1 MLTFPKGTEFGR
13 RLPKQKFYEHLDVS
27 SEVKRLFVEQVR
39 LITWANKLSPQTM
52 NLAAGQQV
60 TEIEVFRL
68 ALTGQELDPRVP
80 ELMDRQIPYHI
91 LFLLER
97 PDGQMQLTIAFKEAA
112 LTLALTGQELDPRV
126 PELMDRQIPYH
137 ILFLLE
143 RPDGQ
148 MQLTIAFKEAAL
160 TRDNAFRLRQRYA
173 TGWLAPEELSLEW
186 AALDM
191 DGLYEAIVRQIAG
204 DAIAAPQAES
214 LKEAVEQTQEREK
227 LEKQIAALKVKMKK
241 EKRLNKQMELRREIM
256 RLEECLT
263 K

>member
-27 SEVKRLFVEQVR
+27 PEVKRLFVEQVR

-68 ALTGQELDPRVP
+68 ALTGAELDPRVP

-112 LTLALTGQELDPRV
+112 LTG
-126 PELMDRQIPYH
+126 
-137 ILFLLE
+137 
-143 RPDGQ
+143 
-148 MQLTIAFKEAAL
+148 
-160 TRDNAFRLRQRYA
+160 DNAFRLRQRYA

-191 DGLYEAIVRQIAG
+191 DGLYESIVRQIAG

-227 LEKQIAALKVKMKK
+227 LEKQIAALNAKMKK

-256 RLEECLT
+256 KLEETLN
-263 K
+263 KN

>member
-27 SEVKRLFVEQVR
+27 PEVKRLFVEQVR

-80 ELMDRQIPYHI
+80 ELMDKQIPYHI

-97 PDGQMQLTIAFKEAA
+97 PDGQMQLTIAFKE
-112 LTLALTGQELDPRV
+112 TTQTG
-126 PELMDRQIPYH
+126 
-137 ILFLLE
+137 
-143 RPDGQ
+143 
-148 MQLTIAFKEAAL
+148 
-160 TRDNAFRLRQRYA
+160 DNAFRLRQRYA

-191 DGLYEAIVRQIAG
+191 DGLYESIVRQIAG

-227 LEKQIAALKVKMKK
+227 LEKQIAALNARMKK
-241 EKRLNKQMELRREIM
+241 EKRLNKQMELRREVM
-256 RLEECLT
+256 ELE
-263 K
+263 KKYRRI

>member
-27 SEVKRLFVEQVR
+27 PEVKRLFVEQVR

-68 ALTGQELDPRVP
+68 ALTGTELDPRVP

-97 PDGQMQLTIAFKEAA
+97 PDGQMQLTIAFKEA
-112 LTLALTGQELDPRV
+112 TQTG
-126 PELMDRQIPYH
+126 
-137 ILFLLE
+137 
-143 RPDGQ
+143 
-148 MQLTIAFKEAAL
+148 
-160 TRDNAFRLRQRYA
+160 DNAFRLRQRYA
-173 TGWLAPEELSLEW
+173 TGWLAPEDLSLEW

-191 DGLYEAIVRQIAG
+191 DGLYESIVRQIAG

-256 RLEECLT
+256 RLEEQLDGP
-263 K
+263 